1 MKMAK
6 ASQADIEM
14 AIELATALEALSSRW
29 GASMPEKIAKGQTGE
44 DRDEAFSLDD
54 HEDCRR
60 VCEYLIQLGSGAS
73 MFRVVMGMATVL
85 DPRNELLDPDAD
97 TLEAHPR
104 IQAALSAIEP
114 LPEGY
119 AKASA
124 AVATEAAVLIERAR
138 RAGVVLTIETVP
150 RQPLAGGNYDL
161 AVQTREVRNG

>member
-14 AIELATALEALSSRW
+14 AMELANALEALSSRW
-29 GASMPEKIAKGQTGE
+29 GATMPQKIAKGQTGE

-54 HEDCRR
+54 HEHCRR
-60 VCEYLIQLGSGAS
+60 VCEYLINLGRSAS
-73 MFRVVMGMATVL
+73 LFRVVMGMAVVL

-150 RQPLAGGNYDL
+150 RQPLAMRNYDL
-161 AVQTREVRNG
+161 VVQTREVRNG

>member
-14 AIELATALEALSSRW
+14 AMELANALEALSSRW
-29 GASMPEKIAKGQTGE
+29 GATMPQKIA
-44 DRDEAFSLDD
+44 EAALGVTAFCIDD
-54 HEDCRR
+54 PEHCRR
-60 VCEYLIQLGSGAS
+60 VCEYLINLGRSAS
-73 MFRVVMGMATVL
+73 LFRVVMGMAVVL

-138 RAGVVLTIETVP
+138 RAGVVLTIETEP
-150 RQPLAGGNYDL
+150 RQPLAMGNYDL
-161 AVQTREVRNG
+161 MVQTREVRNG

>member
-14 AIELATALEALSSRW
+14 AMELANALEALSSRW
-29 GASMPEKIAKGQTGE
+29 GATMPQKIA
-44 DRDEAFSLDD
+44 EAALGVTAFCIDD
-54 HEDCRR
+54 PEHCRR
-60 VCEYLIQLGSGAS
+60 VCEYLINLGRSAS
-73 MFRVVMGMATVL
+73 LFRVVMGMAVVL

-138 RAGVVLTIETVP
+138 RAGVVLTIETEP
-150 RQPLAGGNYDL
+150 RQPLAMRNYDL
-161 AVQTREVRNG
+161 VVQTREVRNG